1 MNEGKE
7 GELGVGCQK
16 NTFGAIPRYSYI
28 AILFPIDKNYYYY

>member
-16 NTFGAIPRYSYI
+16 YIFDSIPRYSYI
-28 AILFPIDKNYYYY
+28 TVLFPIDKNYLY